1 MRFPPIILNLSI
13 LLLFPADTRAEKCC
27 REAVA
32 SEEPLAPTYGLYQ
45 DITREQSDLAHKALG
60 RAYSADIKAARGI
73 VGEIRKLEAD
83 GNLPPLSHLLTVAI
97 EVMRYQNGD
106 FADAAEEKALLRSI
120 GESAEQGRYL
130 CEEALRKRHDHPTYL
145 LILGGIRGFLATLKI
160 QPNPGDAMGDGFQA
174 LKLLEKAREKD
185 GRMRDSYMGTGIFH
199 CTAANAP
206 LFVRATLKII
216 GRSVNMRAGLEALRI
231 SAYGGQYT
239 SVASQLFLIQFLDPY
254 EEELKREKRQILL
267 TLEETFPSNPWYTF
281 LKSDEA
287 LSFYPD
293 SFFRPET
300 RLQLEQRILSF
311 KTADFAG
318 RRFANLVKQ
327 QYGLLNPH
335 PDDAFRP
342 DSGFEYRDFRYYPV
356 FLQAVRYKRNAED
369 SLAGER
375 KPPSEVARILKDLR
389 ERCLELIA
397 ESPMNATRKRHYEWH
412 VTDAL
417 RWNPRP
423 DREIEKELQSVTESR
438 DGRR

>member
-1 MRFPPIILNLSI
+1 VLSRGENG
-13 LLLFPADTRAEKCC
+13 PDEAEG
-27 REAVA
+27 R
-32 SEEPLAPTYGLYQ
+32 LAPTYGLYKSITQ
-45 DITREQSDLAHKALG
+45 DQSDLAHAALG
-60 RAYSADIKAARGI
+60 QAYSADVKAARRI
-73 VGEIRKLEAD
+73 VRDMRKLEAE
-83 GNLPPLSHLLTVAI
+83 GRLPPLSYLLSVAI

-106 FADAAEEKALLRSI
+106 FEDAAEEKSLLRSI
-120 GESAEQGRYL
+120 EESAEQGRYL
-130 CEEALRKRHDHPTYL
+130 CEEALRKQADHPTYL

-160 QPNPGDAMGDGFQA
+160 QSDPGGAMGDGFQA

-216 GRSVNMRAGLEALRI
+216 GRSVNMRAGLEALRV

-254 EEELKREKRQILL
+254 VDELRREKRQILR
-267 TLEETFPSNPWYTF
+267 TLEETHPRNPYYTF
-281 LKSDEA
+281 LENDEA

-293 SFFRPET
+293 SFFRAET

-311 KTADFAG
+311 KPVDFAG

-327 QYGLLNPH
+327 QYALLNPF
-335 PDDAFRP
+335 PGRELRP
-342 DSGFEYRDFRYYPV
+342 DSSFAYRDFKYYPV

-375 KPPSEVARILKDLR
+375 KPPSEVARILKSLR
-389 ERCLELIA
+389 GQCLDLIA
-397 ESPMNATRKRHYEWH
+397 DSPMNASRKRHYAWH

-417 RWNPRP
+417 RWKPLP
-423 DREIEKELQSVTESR
+423 DREAEKELESVTESR
-438 DGRR
+438 ENRRPP